1 MSGGLTLFFS
11 YSLVLV
17 LLTGLLF
24 SGLLHVV
31 PGPIKE
37 FLV

>member
-1 MSGGLTLFFS
+1 MSGGLTLFS
-11 YSLVLV
+11 YSLVLA